1 MWTIVIAMLVI
12 VVLAGLVVVYVA
24 FPHRGEDVP
33 KASWLGDV
41 MRKGV
46 EVMPTL
52 DNTEESAEP
61 AETTGSTA
69 PTAPTAPTGS
79 TGEQE
84 RPRGR
89 HVDDGSSPA
98 AG

>member
-33 KASWLGDV
+33 KAPWLGDA

-46 EVMPTL
+46 DVMPTL
-52 DNTEESAEP
+52 DNTEESEP
-61 AETTGSTA
+61 SADA
-69 PTAPTAPTGS
+69 A
-79 TGEQE
+79 GEPQQ
-84 RPRGR
+84 PRGR
-89 HVDDGSSPA
+89 HIDDGSSPA

>member
-33 KASWLGDV
+33 KVPWLGDA

-46 EVMPTL
+46 DVMPTL
-52 DNTEESAEP
+52 DNTEESAQSADPAGEP
-61 AETTGSTA
+61 
-69 PTAPTAPTGS
+69 P
-79 TGEQE
+79 Q
-84 RPRGR
+84 PRGR